1 VDRSTRGGVSCGYGL
16 QVGRW
21 PAVQSRPPTEG
32 EYTPMSGEAV
42 NLREAARLTGWSVK
56 TLRRRC
62 VAGQIAGAQKLSVG
76 SGEPEWVIPS
86 ESLPHRQGIDREGV
100 SVQGGFRASQMA
112 KVGKSDGQGV
122 AALAAVITDLSSR
135 LSEAQSEIVRLTGEA
150 AEARGQLLQL
160 QAGESGSLLKG
171 VRRRLGL

>member
-1 VDRSTRGGVSCGYGL
+1 
-16 QVGRW
+16 
-21 PAVQSRPPTEG
+21 
-32 EYTPMSGEAV
+32 
-42 NLREAARLTGWSVK
+42 
-56 TLRRRC
+56 
-62 VAGQIAGAQKLSVG
+62 
-76 SGEPEWVIPS
+76 
-86 ESLPHRQGIDREGV
+86 
-100 SVQGGFRASQMA
+100 MA
-112 KVGKSDGQGV
+112 KVGRSDGQGV